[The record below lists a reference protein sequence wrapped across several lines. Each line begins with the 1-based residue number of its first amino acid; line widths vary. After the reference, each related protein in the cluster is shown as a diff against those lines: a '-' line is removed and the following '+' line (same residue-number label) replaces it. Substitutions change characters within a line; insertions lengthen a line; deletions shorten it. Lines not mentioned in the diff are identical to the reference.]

1 MSAHDRSQLG
11 KTAGEVE
18 YLGNPALRRGYD
30 TDEMKIGGESGLREL
45 GPRDSGQRVCCI

>member
-18 YLGNPALRRGYD
+18 YLGNPALRRGND
-30 TDEMKIGGESGLREL
+30 SDEMIIGGESGFERIRAK
-45 GPRDSGQRVCCI
+45 G